1 MYSLEDNHE
10 SDNWQDQTTTT
21 RPNKKAYE
29 SNDNNYT
36 KKYKKIFSFFNN
48 KLIFLDCTTIL
59 MGVSS
64 LPF

>member
-29 SNDNNYT
+29 STDNNYT
-36 KKYKKIFSFFNN
+36 KKYKKKWLN
-48 KLIFLDCTTIL
+48 FLERACSCCNFKKQSCACLRTI
-59 MGVSS
+59 
-64 LPF
+64 